1 MSAVQTSTIET
12 RIPSRL
18 DRLPWSRFHWRVVL
32 GLGTVWILDGLEVT
46 IVGSVAARLTEPGSG
61 IKLSVAG
68 VGTAAAIYVAGACLG
83 ALFFGQLTDR
93 FGRKKLF
100 MITLGVY
107 IVFTTVT
114 AFSFA
119 PWFFYLARFFTGAGI
134 GGEYAAINSA
144 IDELIPARVRGRVDL
159 IINGSYW
166 LGSAMG
172 SAAALVFLDTAI
184 FPENLGWR
192 LAFGIGAVL
201 GLCLTLVR
209 RKVPESPRWLFIHGQ
224 EEEAERIVSGIEHDI
239 EAETGQELAAVSDS
253 ITVRQR
259 KVISFREIGRVAFKT
274 YPQRSIL
281 CVSLF
286 VGQAF
291 LYNGV
296 TFNLGTL
303 MTSFYGI
310 SAATVPVFIIIYA
323 VGNLLGPLTL
333 GRLFDTI
340 GRKPMIAVTYLGSA
354 AVSVVLAVLFNAGSL
369 TSGTFIALVVV
380 VFFLASAG
388 ASAAYLTASEI
399 FPMETRALAIAF
411 FFAIGTAVGGITG
424 PLLFG
429 KLIAT
434 GHEGQVAIGFLIGAA
449 VMALGGVAE
458 LLFGVKAEGEQL
470 EDIAQPLTA
479 EDAEQDRPPDAD
491 ATGRDEKEPEPGAQ
505 RAAARH
511 ASEERIRRFRL
522 GPGRLPA
529 SRVPAVTSWSN
540 EPTLDNEI
548 QAIRR
553 ALDEHGT
560 TERGELARLVG
571 ARYWGPGVFSAAL
584 REAIAEGGVRRL
596 SRTTFA
602 ARDSA
607 NDDPAGEPNQQP

>member
-1 MSAVQTSTIET
+1 MARGGRRDRSA
-12 RIPSRL
+12 
-18 DRLPWSRFHWRVVL
+18 
-32 GLGTVWILDGLEVT
+32 
-46 IVGSVAARLTEPGSG
+46 
-61 IKLSVAG
+61 
-68 VGTAAAIYVAGACLG
+68 
-83 ALFFGQLTDR
+83 
-93 FGRKKLF
+93 
-100 MITLGVY
+100 
-107 IVFTTVT
+107 
-114 AFSFA
+114 
-119 PWFFYLARFFTGAGI
+119 
-134 GGEYAAINSA
+134 
-144 IDELIPARVRGRVDL
+144 
-159 IINGSYW
+159 
-166 LGSAMG
+166 
-172 SAAALVFLDTAI
+172 
-184 FPENLGWR
+184 PER
-192 LAFGIGAVL
+192 
-201 GLCLTLVR
+201 
-209 RKVPESPRWLFIHGQ
+209 P
-224 EEEAERIVSGIEHDI
+224 
-239 EAETGQELAAVSDS
+239 
-253 ITVRQR
+253 
-259 KVISFREIGRVAFKT
+259 
-274 YPQRSIL
+274 
-281 CVSLF
+281 
-286 VGQAF
+286 
-291 LYNGV
+291 
-296 TFNLGTL
+296 
-303 MTSFYGI
+303 
-310 SAATVPVFIIIYA
+310 YA
-323 VGNLLGPLTL
+323 VANLLGPLTL

-354 AVSVVLAVLFNAGSL
+354 AVSVVLAVLFNSGSL

-380 VFFLASAG
+380 VFLLASAG

-470 EDIAQPLTA
+470 EDIAKPLTA

-491 ATGRDEKEPEPGAQ
+491 ATGHDKKEPEPGAR

-511 ASEERIRRFRL
+511 ASEERIRRLRL

-529 SRVPAVTSWSN
+529 SRVPAITSLST

-596 SRTTFA
+596 SRTAFA
-602 ARDSA
+602 AGDSG
-607 NDDPAGEPNQQP
+607 NDDRADEHNQ